1 MGAGACVS
9 GMMARDHGL
18 RGHAPLTS
26 DPLTSDPLTSDPL
39 TSDPL
44 APGRA
49 VARSGTGTWVGFD
62 GVDGSSDPAAG
73 EAASV
78 PPNENAYG
86 GTTSGSDTSGWAASG
101 SDTSGWDTSG
111 WDTSG

>member
-18 RGHAPLTS
+18 RGHAPLASDPLASDPLASDPLASDPLASDPLASDPLAS
-26 DPLTSDPLTSDPL
+26 DPLT
-39 TSDPL
+39 
-44 APGRA
+44 PGRA

-73 EAASV
+73 AVGGAADMADRDV
-78 PPNENAYG
+78 AG
-86 GTTSGSDTSGWAASG
+86 
-101 SDTSGWDTSG
+101 
-111 WDTSG
+111 

>member
-18 RGHAPLTS
+18 RGHAPLASDPLASDPLAS
-26 DPLTSDPLTSDPL
+26 DPLT
-39 TSDPL
+39 
-44 APGRA
+44 PGRA

-73 EAASV
+73 AVGGAADMADRDV
-78 PPNENAYG
+78 AG
-86 GTTSGSDTSGWAASG
+86 
-101 SDTSGWDTSG
+101 
-111 WDTSG
+111 

>member
-18 RGHAPLTS
+18 RGHAPLASDPLASDPLASDPLASDPLASDPLAS
-26 DPLTSDPLTSDPL
+26 DPLT
-39 TSDPL
+39 
-44 APGRA
+44 PGRA

-73 EAASV
+73 AVGGAADMADRDV
-78 PPNENAYG
+78 AG
-86 GTTSGSDTSGWAASG
+86 
-101 SDTSGWDTSG
+101 
-111 WDTSG
+111 

>member
-18 RGHAPLTS
+18 RGHAPLAS
-26 DPLTSDPLTSDPL
+26 DPLASDPLA
-39 TSDPL
+39 SDPL

-62 GVDGSSDPAAG
+62 GVDGSWDPAAG
-73 EAASV
+73 AVGGAADMADRDV
-78 PPNENAYG
+78 AG
-86 GTTSGSDTSGWAASG
+86 
-101 SDTSGWDTSG
+101 
-111 WDTSG
+111 